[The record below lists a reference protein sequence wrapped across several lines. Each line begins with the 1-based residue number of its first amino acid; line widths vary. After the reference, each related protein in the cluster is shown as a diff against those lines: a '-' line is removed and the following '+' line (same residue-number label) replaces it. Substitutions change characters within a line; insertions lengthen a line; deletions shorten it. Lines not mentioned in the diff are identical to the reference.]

1 MNALIGEFFG
11 TMIMVL
17 LGNGVVAGNILHKTK
32 EEGTGWTAIVLGW
45 GVAVTIAVYIAGV
58 VCPGHL
64 NPAVTIAL
72 AVAGMFPCYPYQAGV
87 LTGALSALTSLS
99 VTCIRVS
106 DKPAISIDVI

>member
-17 LGNGVVAGNILHKTK
+17 LGDGVVAGNILHKTK

-45 GVAVTIAVYIAGV
+45 GVAVTVAVYIAGL

-64 NPAVTIAL
+64 
-72 AVAGMFPCYPYQAGV
+72 
-87 LTGALSALTSLS
+87 LSL
-99 VTCIRVS
+99 IH
-106 DKPAISIDVI
+106 I

>member
-45 GVAVTIAVYIAGV
+45 GVAVTIAVY
-58 VCPGHL
+58 CRCC
-64 NPAVTIAL
+64 
-72 AVAGMFPCYPYQAGV
+72 M
-87 LTGALSALTSLS
+87 SWSLKS
-99 VTCIRVS
+99 CSNYCTCRRWYVS
-106 DKPAISIDVI
+106 C